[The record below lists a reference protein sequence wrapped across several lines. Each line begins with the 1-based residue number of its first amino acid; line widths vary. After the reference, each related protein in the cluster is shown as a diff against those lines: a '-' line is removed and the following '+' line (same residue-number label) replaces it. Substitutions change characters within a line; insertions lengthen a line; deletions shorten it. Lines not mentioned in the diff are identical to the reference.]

1 MKKQDL
7 ISFLKMVAKKTEW
20 RIGTEHEKFGFRTN
34 DLKPISFLDIEKILS
49 RLSEKFHWE
58 KIYENRNII
67 ALSREMAS
75 ITLEPGGQIELSGA
89 PLSNLFETCKE
100 VNLHQNEL
108 SDVCEE
114 MGIEFMGM
122 GVLPK
127 WQREEIKF
135 MPKERYKIMGK
146 YMPKVGERGLDM
158 MLRTATIQAN
168 YDFSSENDMVKKIPC

>member
-7 ISFLKMVAKKTEW
+7 VSFFEDGCKEKTEW

-67 ALSREMAS
+67 ALSRKMAS

-100 VNLHQNEL
+100 VN
-108 SDVCEE
+108 
-114 MGIEFMGM
+114 M
-122 GVLPK
+122 
-127 WQREEIKF
+127 
-135 MPKERYKIMGK
+135 
-146 YMPKVGERGLDM
+146 
-158 MLRTATIQAN
+158 
-168 YDFSSENDMVKKIPC
+168 